1 MTSIGGE
8 YGSEL
13 TMLVGTYTEG
23 SSSEGIYV
31 LRFDQI
37 SGKAGVVGS
46 VKASNPSFLT
56 VSPDEK
62 QVYAVSEYND
72 GRQGVYAFRF
82 DKTAGKLS
90 PLNFQTTV
98 DKIKGAS
105 LGKDARLDG
114 SDPCYIY
121 TNGRQVVT
129 ANYTGGDISIF
140 PINKD
145 GSLGSQVQHFCFP
158 GNDANTV
165 SHIHCIIPSPDGK
178 YIFANDLGNDKI
190 YRFTINDAAN
200 ENNFLLQ
207 QTTAYTGE
215 KGWGPRH
222 ITFSRDGKFAYL
234 INELSDYCTVFS
246 YKNGNLKPIQKVLAN
261 EEKGHGSADIHI
273 SPDGRFL
280 YASHRL
286 KNEGISIFRINK
298 TTGHITK
305 VGYQLTG
312 KHPRN
317 FSITPN
323 GHFLLVACRDSNVI
337 QVYKRNAITGML
349 ENTHQDIS
357 LGKPVCIRF
366 LP

>member
-1 MTSIGGE
+1 MSRPFAE
-8 YGSEL
+8 
-13 TMLVGTYTEG
+13 
-23 SSSEGIYV
+23 
-31 LRFDQI
+31 
-37 SGKAGVVGS
+37 
-46 VKASNPSFLT
+46 
-56 VSPDEK
+56 VS
-62 QVYAVSEYND
+62 
-72 GRQGVYAFRF
+72 
-82 DKTAGKLS
+82 
-90 PLNFQTTV
+90 
-98 DKIKGAS
+98 
-105 LGKDARLDG
+105 
-114 SDPCYIY
+114 
-121 TNGRQVVT
+121 
-129 ANYTGGDISIF
+129 
-140 PINKD
+140 
-145 GSLGSQVQHFCFP
+145 
-158 GNDANTV
+158 
-165 SHIHCIIPSPDGK
+165 
-178 YIFANDLGNDKI
+178 
-190 YRFTINDAAN
+190 
-200 ENNFLLQ
+200 
-207 QTTAYTGE
+207 
-215 KGWGPRH
+215 
-222 ITFSRDGKFAYL
+222 
-234 INELSDYCTVFS
+234 NELSDYCTVFS